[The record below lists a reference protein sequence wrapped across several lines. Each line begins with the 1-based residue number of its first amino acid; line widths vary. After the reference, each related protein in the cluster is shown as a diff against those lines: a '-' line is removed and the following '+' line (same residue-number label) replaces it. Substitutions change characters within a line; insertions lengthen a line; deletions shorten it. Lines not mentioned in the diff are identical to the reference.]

1 VDHVGAAFANGFVK
15 GIRFLEDNWEEM
27 CLNIRT
33 GHLSDWI
40 THAPLR
46 DAITQRYLHQPDPT
60 LADEIASLCSRK
72 PWDGILR
79 RLWPGARYILTIVT
93 GSMSQYIPILESYGA
108 GLQIVSHMYVST
120 ECAAGINL
128 RPLDPPSCASY
139 ALLLNIAY
147 YEFAEIKRGD
157 DEELQ
162 GTDETYDNLGG
173 IKLVDLTDVQIGRCY
188 ELVVT
193 TFAG

>member
-1 VDHVGAAFANGFVK
+1 V
-15 GIRFLEDNWEEM
+15 
-27 CLNIRT
+27 
-33 GHLSDWI
+33 
-40 THAPLR
+40 
-46 DAITQRYLHQPDPT
+46 
-60 LADEIASLCSRK
+60 LADEIASQCAVK

-108 GLQIVSHMYVST
+108 GLRIVSHTYACT

-128 RPLDPPSCASY
+128 RPLDPPPFASY
-139 ALLLNIAY
+139 ALLPNIAY
-147 YEFAEIKRGD
+147 YEFVEIKPGD
-157 DEELQ
+157 DEEAQQ
-162 GTDETYDNLGG
+162 GGSAAQIDDNLGG
-173 IKLVDLTDVQIGRCY
+173 SIKLVDLMDVKIGRCY